1 VRLAL
6 IVPGGVDRSAE
17 ERIIPALLWL
27 VRRLRRCAD
36 LTIFALHQEPRRC
49 RFTLCGV
56 PVENIG
62 LPFTS
67 IRAVATLLAAH
78 RARPFD
84 LVHAFWAGAPGE
96 VAVTVAAMIDR
107 PVLVHVAGGELVSL
121 PDIGYGGCRTRGAR
135 LRRRLVIRR
144 ADAITAAS
152 ASVITAVHQFGREAL
167 RVPLGAGI
175 EDWPPQAP
183 RPRDPARLPRLLH
196 VGSLNRVKD
205 QTTMLRALALLADR
219 GVRFQ
224 LDIVGQDT
232 LGGAVERAVY
242 ELGLS
247 SAVTFHGFMT
257 QHELRPLVE
266 RADLLIVSSRHE
278 AGPVVLSEA
287 ALAGVP
293 TVGTSVGQIQD
304 WAPDAAVAV
313 PIGDVDALAH
323 AIKVLVEDDA
333 RRLAVAT
340 AAQLRARRED
350 ADWTAGRFREIYH
363 RLVNREGRSA

>member
-6 IVPGGVDRSAE
+6 LVPGGVDRSAE
-17 ERIIPALLWL
+17 ARVIPALLWL
-27 VRRLRRCAD
+27 VRRLRRSTD

-49 RFTLCGV
+49 RFTLYDI

-62 LPFTS
+62 VPFTRM
-67 IRAVATLLAAH
+67 RAVATLLAAH
-78 RARPFD
+78 RSRPFD

-96 VAVTVAAMIDR
+96 VAVTVGAMIDR
-107 PVLVHVAGGELVSL
+107 PVLVHVAGGELVNL

-135 LRRRLVIRR
+135 MRRRLVIRR

-152 ASVITAVHQFGREAL
+152 ASVIGAVHRLGKRAL
-167 RVPLGAGI
+167 RVPLGVGI
-175 EDWPPQAP
+175 EDWPLRAP
-183 RPRDPARLPRLLH
+183 RPRDPDRLPRLLH

-224 LDIVGQDT
+224 LDVVGQDT
-232 LGGAVERAVY
+232 LSGAVERSASV
-242 ELGLS
+242 LGLA

-257 QHELRPLVE
+257 QRELRPLVE

-293 TVGTSVGQIQD
+293 TVGTAVGQIRD

-313 PIGDVDALAH
+313 PIGDVDAMAH
-323 AIKVLVEDDA
+323 AIAVLLEDDA

-340 AAQLRARRED
+340 AAQLRARCED
-350 ADWTAGRFREIYH
+350 ADWTAERFTVIYH
-363 RLVNREGRSA
+363 RLVYGEG